1 MAGTIY
7 NPMPSF
13 TPRQLI
19 LLVLLTLIWGVN
31 WPIMKLGVMHFP
43 PLSFRALS
51 MWIGLG
57 VVFCVLLLQ
66 KQPLRIA
73 REHWGTLAKLTFFNM
88 VIWHCLVIVAMPM
101 VSSGRAAILGYTMPI
116 FSAVIGSLVYRD
128 RLVARAWCGVGA
140 ALLGVLLLL
149 WYEFGALGSRP
160 LGALMI
166 LFAALCWAIGTQM
179 MRRAAMPVPV
189 LTMAFWMML
198 ITAIVLSLAAI
209 TLEQH
214 LWHMPDSVAVSTI
227 LFNGLLVVGFAQVVW
242 FVLARSLPPVAS
254 TLSVMFIPVLGVFSG
269 ALWLGEVLRWQD
281 WTAVCLMVLAIA
293 SVLWPQR
300 KSA

>member
-1 MAGTIY
+1 
-7 NPMPSF
+7 MPSF
-13 TPRQLI
+13 TPRQLL
-19 LLVLLTLIWGVN
+19 LLVFLTLIWGVN

-51 MWIGLG
+51 MWIGLA
-57 VVFCVLLLQ
+57 VVFCVLRLQ
-66 KQPLRIA
+66 SQPLRIS
-73 REHWGTLAKLTFFNM
+73 RSHWGTLARLTLFNM
-88 VIWHCLVIVAMPM
+88 VIWHCLVIVAIPM

-116 FSAVIGSLVYRD
+116 FSAVIGALVWRD
-128 RLVARAWCGVGA
+128 RLAGRAWCGVGA
-140 ALLGVLLLL
+140 AFLGVLLLL
-149 WYEFGALGSRP
+149 WHEFGALGSRP
-160 LGALMI
+160 TGALMI
-166 LFAALCWAIGTQM
+166 LFAAFCWAIGTQM

-198 ITAIVLSLAAI
+198 ITAVVLSLGAI

-214 LWHMPDSVAVSTI
+214 LWHAPDTVALVTI

-269 ALWLGEVLRWQD
+269 AWGLGEVLHWQD
-281 WTAVCLMVLAIA
+281 WTAVGLMVLAIA
-293 SVLWPQR
+293 SVLWPAAR
-300 KSA
+300 RTV